1 MAQLNWSM
9 TMVGYPAHARSAS
22 RTTGVT
28 HMSTHEALQFIESL
42 GLSEGWLQIEGSQP
56 QLERIRSGTRI
67 GVNLPELFASSR
79 VINTEG
85 VSSGALTFVAV
96 DPARGK
102 PPADRTLIAW
112 AEANQAPWLE
122 IIDNDVVY
130 LGGLDDQQVDRL
142 MVWFLCR
149 RPLEIDWR
157 TTHLEA
163 RAAGRLRHGLF
174 EHGWTRNLGLVKTL
188 RRQSCELWGGVHRKC
203 ILDHA
208 AQPSP
213 TQVQVGIRMSIEGK
227 EWIGKDLGEQRCLLS
242 DETGK
247 LQFGSGFYQP

>member
-1 MAQLNWSM
+1 MALLNWSM

-22 RTTGVT
+22 RSVGVT
-28 HMSTHEALQFIESL
+28 HMSTNEALQFIENL
-42 GLSEGWLQIEGSQP
+42 GISEGWLQIEGSQP
-56 QLERIRSGTRI
+56 QLERIRAGTRI

-85 VSSGALTFVAV
+85 VSSGALTFVAA

-112 AEANQAPWLE
+112 AEQNQATWLE

-130 LGGLDDQQVDRL
+130 LGGLTDAQLDRL
-142 MVWFLCR
+142 LIWFLSR
-149 RPLEIDWR
+149 RPLEMDWR
-157 TTHLEA
+157 TARLEPRSA
-163 RAAGRLRHGLF
+163 HRLRTGLF
-174 EHGWTRNLGLVKTL
+174 DHGWTRNLGLVKAL

-213 TQVQVGIRMSIEGK
+213 TQVQTGVRLSFEGD
-227 EWIGKDLGEQRCLLS
+227 EWVGKDLVDQRCLLS
-242 DETGK
+242 DDTGK